1 VLQAVAPR
9 ITETVPGEVIK
20 FDEFEVDLGRYELRR
35 RGRAIKLEK
44 IPMELLIL
52 LAQREG
58 QLVTRE
64 EITQKLWGNEVF
76 VDARQGINTA
86 IRKIRLALR
95 DDPDEP
101 RILQTVVGKG
111 YRLAAPASVPTKI
124 SITMAGPNHEASPGS
139 GDPAAEAV
147 AIDAQRVS
155 SNQAVSTVAP
165 DHAESRPINPVLARA
180 LFLLVQ
186 AGYLVLYTAA
196 FTHFSDIQR
205 LGLPAAIPKVAL
217 IAGLA
222 GAATRL
228 YLISAVVFDYAGSG
242 RLFRQI
248 FPGVLALDILW
259 AASPLLLY
267 NRLGE
272 LTLLFVACLAFLPFS
287 QRTLML
293 CAYGSRPNKLP

>member
-1 VLQAVAPR
+1 M
-9 ITETVPGEVIK
+9 PGEIIK

-35 RGRAIKLEK
+35 RGRAVKLEK

-64 EITQKLWGNEVF
+64 EIAQKLWGNDVF

-95 DDPDEP
+95 DDPNDP

-111 YRLAAPASVPTKI
+111 YRLAPPASVGTRP
-124 SITMAGPNHEASPGS
+124 SVAGPTHEASPSPGNS
-139 GDPAAEAV
+139 TADTVVVDTQPGPSNET
-147 AIDAQRVS
+147 VS
-155 SNQAVSTVAP
+155 AWAP
-165 DHAESRPINPVLARA
+165 DAESRPINPALARA
-180 LFLLVQ
+180 LFLLIQ
-186 AGYLVLYTAA
+186 AGYLALYAVA
-196 FTHFSDIQR
+196 FRHFAGIQR
-205 LGLPAAIPKVAL
+205 LGLPAAIPVATL

-228 YLISAVVFDYAGSG
+228 YLISAVAFDYAGSG

-248 FPGVLALDILW
+248 FPGLLALDILW

-267 NRLGE
+267 SRLGE

-293 CAYGSRPNKLP
+293 CAYGSRRNKLS

>member
-1 VLQAVAPR
+1 VRQAVALR
-9 ITETVPGEVIK
+9 ITETVSGEIIK
-20 FDEFEVDLGRYELRR
+20 FDEFEVDVGRYELRR
-35 RGRAIKLEK
+35 RGRAVKLEK

-64 EITQKLWGNEVF
+64 EITQKLWGNDVF
-76 VDARQGINTA
+76 VDTRQGINTA
-86 IRKIRLALR
+86 IRKVRLALR

-101 RILQTVVGKG
+101 RVLQTVVGKG
-111 YRLAAPASVPTKI
+111 YRLAALAPVRTRVSV
-124 SITMAGPNHEASPGS
+124 TMGDPRREASPS
-139 GDPAAEAV
+139 PELPPAGAV
-147 AIDAQRVS
+147 GIDALRSS
-155 SNQAVSTVAP
+155 SNQVVSAP
-165 DHAESRPINPVLARA
+165 DHAESRPISPALARA
-180 LFLLVQ
+180 LFLLIQ
-186 AGYLVLYTAA
+186 AGYLALYTLA
-196 FTHFSDIQR
+196 FRHFAGIQR
-205 LGLPAAIPKVAL
+205 LGLPAAIPGVAL

-228 YLISAVVFDYAGSG
+228 YLVSAVMFNYAGSG

-248 FPGVLALDILW
+248 FPGLLALDTLW

-272 LTLLFVACLAFLPFS
+272 VTLLFVACLAFLPFS

-293 CAYGSRPNKLP
+293 CAYGFRRNKLS

>member
-1 VLQAVAPR
+1 VS
-9 ITETVPGEVIK
+9 GEIIK

-64 EITQKLWGNEVF
+64 EITRKLWGDDVF
-76 VDARQGINTA
+76 VDTRQGINTA

-111 YRLAAPASVPTKI
+111 YRLNPLAPARTSV
-124 SITMAGPNHEASPGS
+124 SLTMADPTRGVYLKTGV
-139 GDPAAEAV
+139 PAAEAV
-147 AIDAQRVS
+147 VSDAQESSTDLLVS
-155 SNQAVSTVAP
+155 ASGPNR
-165 DHAESRPINPVLARA
+165 AEGRPISPALARG
-180 LFLLVQ
+180 LFLLIQ
-186 AGYLVLYTAA
+186 AGYLALYAYA
-196 FTHFSDIQR
+196 FRNFGGIQR
-205 LGLPAAIPKVAL
+205 LGLPPAIPGLAL

-228 YLISAVVFDYAGSG
+228 YLISAVVFDFAGSG

-248 FPGVLALDILW
+248 FPGLLALDTLW

-272 LTLLFVACLAFLPFS
+272 VTLLFVACLAFLPFS

-293 CAYGSRPNKLP
+293 CAYGSGRNKPS